1 MIESPLKRAVMQKID
16 IAAIV
21 TIESISTLIMNQRG
35 TASDHWHAK
44 IFLFKILLFWSMNS
58 DYLEKARIVEL
69 PEIVSDKKARS
80 GDFDTDS
87 IRLTSLVASMA
98 SL

>member
-1 MIESPLKRAVMQKID
+1 
-16 IAAIV
+16 
-21 TIESISTLIMNQRG
+21 
-35 TASDHWHAK
+35 
-44 IFLFKILLFWSMNS
+44 MNS

-98 SL
+98 SLYSTITQINITGKMMATQGTTQIAIITIENSR